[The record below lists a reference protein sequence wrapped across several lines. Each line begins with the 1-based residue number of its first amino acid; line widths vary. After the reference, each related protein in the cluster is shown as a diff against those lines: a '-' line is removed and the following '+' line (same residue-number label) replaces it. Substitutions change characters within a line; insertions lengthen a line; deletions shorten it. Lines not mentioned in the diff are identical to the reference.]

1 MDGSCGE
8 PRQDLVPDCGNGTAN
23 ANGTEPRLGA
33 EVGRGEGKK
42 MRGEREMR
50 NGEKKQR
57 GCWKTNK
64 GEWRVTGKEGEGK
77 TFAM

>member
-1 MDGSCGE
+1 
-8 PRQDLVPDCGNGTAN
+8 
-23 ANGTEPRLGA
+23 
-33 EVGRGEGKK
+33 